1 MGFSNSSDRRFARAV
16 RSSGLVADEDLDRA
30 LQFQEQARDRGRDL
44 PLDRILLKFNLLE
57 RQEILKLWRAL
68 RYYLWR
74 KEDKFYCKIAVQSKL
89 FTEDLA
95 KSLLREQKKAYKYD
109 DELVRVNEIARQ
121 RGHVKPKEDEAIIEA
136 MVKVRPVTLRPVD
149 DETAGRAPERQSPKA
164 ARKGNED
171 AWREET
177 RRSELASLRAAHAD
191 SASGASARLGKD
203 LFSLSESGDLGAVS
217 DEDLDALW
225 AEADLD
231 DVELDS
237 QAVEIA
243 RAPLDFDDSDEGSG
257 LF

>member
-1 MGFSNSSDRRFARAV
+1 MGFSTSSDRRFARAV
-16 RSSGLVADEDLDRA
+16 RSSGLVADADLDRA

-57 RQEILKLWRAL
+57 RKQILKLWRAL

-74 KEDKFYCKIAVQSKL
+74 KEDKFYVKIAVQSKL
-89 FTEDLA
+89 FSEELA
-95 KSLLREQKKAYKYD
+95 ASLLREQKKAYKYD
-109 DELVRVNEIARQ
+109 DELLRVNEIARQ
-121 RGHVKPKEDEAIIEA
+121 RGHVKSKEDEAIIEA
-136 MVKVRPVTLRPVD
+136 MNKVRPVSLTPVEDDVAERP
-149 DETAGRAPERQSPKA
+149 PERQSPRA
-164 ARKGNED
+164 ARKGEED
-171 AWREET
+171 AWREKS
-177 RRSELASLRAAHAD
+177 RRNELASLRAAHAE

-203 LFSLSESGDLGAVS
+203 LFALSESGDLGAVS

-243 RAPLDFDDSDEGSG
+243 RSPLDLEDSDEGSG

>member
-1 MGFSNSSDRRFARAV
+1 MGFSTSSDRRFARAV
-16 RSSGLVADEDLDRA
+16 RNSGLVGDEDLDRA
-30 LQFQEQARDRGRDL
+30 LQFQEQARERGRDL

-57 RQEILKLWRAL
+57 RKQILKIWRAL

-74 KEDKFYCKIAVQSKL
+74 KEDKFYVKIAVQSKVL
-89 FTEDLA
+89 TPDLA
-95 KSLLREQKKAYKYD
+95 ENLLREQKKAYKYD
-109 DELVRVNEIARQ
+109 DELVRVNELARQ
-121 RGHVKPKEDEAIIEA
+121 RGHVKGKEDEAIVRA
-136 MVKVRPVTLRPVD
+136 MLKVRPVTLRPVD
-149 DETAGRAPERQSPKA
+149 DDTAGQAPERQSTGA
-164 ARKGNED
+164 ARKGEED
-171 AWREET
+171 AWREKT
-177 RRSELASLRAAHAD
+177 RRNELASLRAAHAE

-203 LFSLSESGDLGAVS
+203 LFSLSESGELGSVS

-243 RAPLDFDDSDEGSG
+243 RSPLDLEDSDEGSG